1 MASPPDNPYTAVL
14 SALQDE
20 LYPTPSS
27 GFRTRSVVLQTL
39 TALYLLG
46 AGAYLFVLVADARR
60 GISAGLDSGLWLF
73 RRVERTKGDSY
84 VVANVKLSLVLFTLL
99 NGAVEFAY
107 LATQFWVYL
116 LHAPRIASFVFR
128 SFFWIP
134 LFLQGWVLVWG
145 ALQAFVLNTGETI
158 EHRWVP
164 KARTA
169 NWVFVGGGTA
179 LCGAGIA
186 AGIINTVTSSR
197 LWTHYTALRR
207 ALQSAESSYTAGT
220 GPVTIS
226 TMVGVTLPYISPI
239 QDTGREMSRTMLATW
254 TVVLGATVLIVLIA
268 VAGLAPASNLS
279 RHLRPTR
286 PRHIRLL
293 PQRSTLSTRFDLVAS
308 PKKAEELGRAVVDE
322 REREV
327 QKATRELLVT
337 LGTLAFSFFL
347 LACVLNYIVAL
358 CALGRLFTAS
368 WTLLEPALFGPS
380 YLYSSI
386 SVAVFACLLCRQF
399 IRPSSAIA
407 RPPAPS
413 PAFTPTP
420 PSSTDSLPLGLSRPG
435 RHGRGESYESSTE
448 GSGKEG
454 EEDDGVGHLP
464 RVGWA

>member
-20 LYPTPSS
+20 RYPTPSS
-27 GFRTRSVVLQTL
+27 GFRIRSVVLQTL

-84 VVANVKLSLVLFTLL
+84 IVANVKLSLVLFTLL

-107 LATQFWVYL
+107 PATQSWVYV
-116 LHAPRIASFVFR
+116 LHAPRAASFVFR

-169 NWVFVGGGTA
+169 NWLFVGGGTA

-186 AGIINTVTSSR
+186 AGIINTFTSSR
-197 LWTHYTALRR
+197 LWTHYTALRH
-207 ALQSAESSYTAGT
+207 ALQSVESSYTAGT
-220 GPVTIS
+220 APVTIS

-239 QDTGREMSRTMLATW
+239 QDTGREISRTMLATS

-268 VAGLAPASNLS
+268 VAGLALASNLP

-286 PRHIRLL
+286 PRHIRLTTLAQL
-293 PQRSTLSTRFDLVAS
+293 PTLSTRFGLAAS
-308 PKKAEELGRAVVDE
+308 SKDAEELGRAVVDE
-322 REREV
+322 RERGV
-327 QKATRELLVT
+327 KKATRELIVT

-358 CALGRLFTAS
+358 CSNPR
-368 WTLLEPALFGPS
+368 
-380 YLYSSI
+380 SSAPRT
-386 SVAVFACLLCRQF
+386 ST
-399 IRPSSAIA
+399 PSS
-407 RPPAPS
+407 PSQSS
-413 PAFTPTP
+413 PASSTANASSLLPPP
-420 PSSTDSLPLGLSRPG
+420 PSRQPLRQLSRP
-435 RHGRGESYESSTE
+435 
-448 GSGKEG
+448 
-454 EEDDGVGHLP
+454 P
-464 RVGWA
+464 RRRRPILYPSD